1 MIFFRRDGFTSPA
14 TTEEIIQM
22 SIKGNTPKF
31 DIGKKLKNIHL
42 MILKCCK
49 NFITKILNWC

>member
-14 TTEEIIQM
+14 TKEEINQM

-42 MILKCCK
+42 MILK
-49 NFITKILNWC
+49 L